1 MWHSKLAVLL
11 KIRKGRIGQKCLFL
25 PSFLFMWNNL
35 YIMMMQCVWNIHI
48 LWLIRYLS
56 AAAWLLFIL
65 PESSIISS
73 LWIKG
78 RQRKTMKTR
87 VRLERIIVIAG
98 ILVVLFL
105 TLVTSSY
112 YQNVLNQV
120 EKDGGEDGNEYRYH
134 YVMIVED
141 CDMPFWKD
149 VYESTREA
157 AREHNAL
164 VELMGKSLSSTIEIE
179 SLMDMAIASRV
190 DGIILEY
197 TGGHKIDE
205 RINEAGKA
213 GIPVVTVLKDAPD
226 TSRISFVGVND
237 YQLGR
242 QYGEQILKLVPP
254 DKDDVEVMLLLHDR
268 DNSSQVQI
276 AEQINNLLVTSPDTS
291 GRVRLIQETMRSTGK
306 DTSRISFVGVNDY
319 QLGRQYGEQIL
330 KLVPP
335 DKDDVEVMLLLHD
348 RDNSSQVQI
357 AEQINNLL
365 VTSPDTSG
373 RVRLIQE
380 TMRSTGK
387 VDADE
392 TIRNIFFRKEGVPD
406 VLVCTEAVDT
416 EAAYQAMIDYNK
428 VGELQ
433 LLGYY
438 KSDQILEAVRK
449 GNIPVTLVIDT
460 EQMGRYCVQAL
471 EEYLQ
476 EGHANS
482 YYSVDLQFVTKENV
496 D

>member
-1 MWHSKLAVLL
+1 
-11 KIRKGRIGQKCLFL
+11 
-25 PSFLFMWNNL
+25 
-35 YIMMMQCVWNIHI
+35 
-48 LWLIRYLS
+48 
-56 AAAWLLFIL
+56 
-65 PESSIISS
+65 
-73 LWIKG
+73 
-78 RQRKTMKTR
+78 MKNR

-112 YQNVLNQV
+112 YQNVLKQV
-120 EKDGGEDGNEYRYH
+120 GEDGGEDGNEYRYH

-141 CDMPFWKD
+141 SDMPFWKD

-164 VELMGKSLSSTIEIE
+164 VELMGKSLSSTIEME
-179 SLMDMAIASRV
+179 SLMDMAIASGV

-205 RINEAGKA
+205 RINEADKA

-242 QYGEQILKLVPP
+242 QYGEQIFKLVPP

-268 DNSSQVQI
+268 DNSSQEQI
-276 AEQINNLLVTSPDTS
+276 A
-291 GRVRLIQETMRSTGK
+291 
-306 DTSRISFVGVNDY
+306 
-319 QLGRQYGEQIL
+319 
-330 KLVPP
+330 
-335 DKDDVEVMLLLHD
+335 
-348 RDNSSQVQI
+348 
-357 AEQINNLL
+357 
-365 VTSPDTSG
+365 
-373 RVRLIQE
+373 
-380 TMRSTGK
+380 
-387 VDADE
+387 
-392 TIRNIFFRKEGVPD
+392 
-406 VLVCTEAVDT
+406 
-416 EAAYQAMIDYNK
+416 
-428 VGELQ
+428 
-433 LLGYY
+433 
-438 KSDQILEAVRK
+438 DQILEAVRK

-496 D
+496 SQLMKHGR

>member
-1 MWHSKLAVLL
+1 
-11 KIRKGRIGQKCLFL
+11 
-25 PSFLFMWNNL
+25 
-35 YIMMMQCVWNIHI
+35 
-48 LWLIRYLS
+48 
-56 AAAWLLFIL
+56 
-65 PESSIISS
+65 
-73 LWIKG
+73 
-78 RQRKTMKTR
+78 MKNR
-87 VRLERIIVIAG
+87 VRMERIIVIAG

-112 YQNVLNQV
+112 YQNVLKQV
-120 EKDGGEDGNEYRYH
+120 GDEGGEDGNGYRYH

-141 CDMPFWKD
+141 SDMPFWKD

-157 AREHNAL
+157 ARENNAL
-164 VELMGKSLSSTIEIE
+164 VELMGKSLSSTIEME

-205 RINEAGKA
+205 RINDAGKA
-213 GIPVVTVLKDAPD
+213 GIPVVTVLKDASD

-242 QYGEQILKLVPP
+242 QYGEQILKLVPR

-268 DNSSQVQI
+268 DNSSQAQI
-276 AEQINNLLVTSPDTS
+276 AEQV
-291 GRVRLIQETMRSTGK
+291 
-306 DTSRISFVGVNDY
+306 
-319 QLGRQYGEQIL
+319 
-330 KLVPP
+330 
-335 DKDDVEVMLLLHD
+335 
-348 RDNSSQVQI
+348 
-357 AEQINNLL
+357 NNLL

-392 TIRNIFFRKEGVPD
+392 TIRNIFFRKEGIPD

-438 KSDQILEAVRK
+438 KSDQILEAVTK

-496 D
+496 GQLMKRGR